1 MEEKDLSHPRIGVF
15 VCHCGINIGAYVN
28 VPDVVEYAKQLPD
41 VVHAERN
48 LFTCSE
54 EGISA
59 IKRGIK
65 EYNLNRVLVASCTPR
80 THEPLFR
87 TACEEAGLNKY
98 LFEFVNIRDQCSW
111 VHMREPQK
119 ATEKARD
126 LIRMGVAK
134 ARLLQPLEEIEMKVA
149 PSALVIGGGIV
160 GMEAALNLSNQGFD
174 VHLVEKEPELGGTL
188 RSINKLF
195 PMNQEAVELLKPLV
209 EQIRSHPKV
218 KTHLSSRVSQVTG
231 FIGNFNIN
239 LDGKGKEE
247 QFTVGTIIVAVGAE
261 PLKPTGQYSYGK
273 MTNVLTQLEFLRE
286 LIAAESAA

>member
-1 MEEKDLSHPRIGVF
+1 MEDKNLSQPRIGVF

-28 VPDVVEYAKQLPD
+28 VPDVVEYAKQLPN
-41 VVHAERN
+41 VWHAEPN

-59 IKRGIK
+59 IKKGIK
-65 EYNLNRVLVASCTPR
+65 EHKLNRVLVASCPPR

-87 TACEEAGLNKY
+87 AACEEAGLNKY

-119 ATEKARD
+119 ATEKAKD

-134 ARLLQPLEEIEMKVA
+134 ARLLQPLEEIEIKVA

-160 GMEAALNLSNQGFD
+160 GMEAALNLARQGFD

-188 RSINKLF
+188 RSVHKLF
-195 PMNQEAVELLKPLV
+195 PTNQEATKLNKLLI
-209 EQIRSHPKV
+209 EQV
-218 KTHLSSRVSQVTG
+218 KTHPKIKTYLSSNVKQVTG
-231 FIGNFNIN
+231 
-239 LDGKGKEE
+239 
-247 QFTVGTIIVAVGAE
+247 
-261 PLKPTGQYSYGK
+261 
-273 MTNVLTQLEFLRE
+273 
-286 LIAAESAA
+286 